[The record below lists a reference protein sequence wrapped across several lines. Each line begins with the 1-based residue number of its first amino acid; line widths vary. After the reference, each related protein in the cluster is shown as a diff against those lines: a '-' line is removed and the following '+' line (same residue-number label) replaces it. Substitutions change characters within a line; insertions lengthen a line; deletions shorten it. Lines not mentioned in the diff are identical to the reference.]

1 MHPGR
6 AAWTVQRHRRVRT
19 RALCLPS
26 RGGGHGAR
34 VRTAGCGAENLVCSA
49 LAAASLAAAPSPPPS
64 PPPPSLLAAVV
75 VAAAVAATV
84 ATGGRPRGRRSA
96 SVGAG
101 AGIGVGSRPR
111 ALMSVI
117 VGADALQDS
126 RCRAARVCHDRGA
139 GLSPCARNTTIRE
152 AISRDTSSSQHAA
165 CTGHAARRN
174 RTRSAAGTF
183 SGQAPA
189 FARAR
194 DVYTGIEV
202 GGSNWRKS
210 LLRLIRHSYL
220 PRRRPSAPRAAG
232 RRLRCP
238 RHRIR

>member
-117 VGADALQDS
+117 VGADALHDS
-126 RCRAARVCHDRGA
+126 RCRVARVVM
-139 GLSPCARNTTIRE
+139 RE
-152 AISRDTSSSQHAA
+152 ALGSRPAPGTPPSAKRSVGTRRAASMQLAQDTLPE
-165 CTGHAARRN
+165 
-174 RTRSAAGTF
+174 GT
-183 SGQAPA
+183 
-189 FARAR
+189 ARAAQLAPSA
-194 DVYTGIEV
+194 V
-202 GGSNWRKS
+202 
-210 LLRLIRHSYL
+210 
-220 PRRRPSAPRAAG
+220 RRP
-232 RRLRCP
+232 RLRGLATST
-238 RHRIR
+238 RASRWGVVIDGSRYFA